1 MRNATI
7 TTELV
12 RQLRHQAPAEV
23 TDFRDPKLPGFV
35 LRARPT
41 GIHSWRV
48 QLPNRRW
55 LTIGRIDEVAL
66 SDARETAQTR
76 RAQAAVPTKNSSWR
90 YSGLAT
96 DYLDDATESVEES
109 DTWFDFRNRG
119 TSMTVPCLDHR
130 RFCSSGDSRARQVV
144 PAAASGSSRVAFVPV
159 MKAADLRDRNNA
171 AADGHSDRTRNRR
184 VLIER

>member
-1 MRNATI
+1 MN
-7 TTELV
+7 
-12 RQLRHQAPAEV
+12 
-23 TDFRDPKLPGFV
+23 FV
-35 LRARPT
+35 VGLLTRAMLFT
-41 GIHSWRV
+41 M
-48 QLPNRRW
+48 
-55 LTIGRIDEVAL
+55 
-66 SDARETAQTR
+66 
-76 RAQAAVPTKNSSWR
+76 AVPTKNSSWR

-109 DTWFDFRNRG
+109 DTWFDFRNRE

-171 AADGHSDRTRNRR
+171 AAAGHSDRARNRR